1 MTEQVVA
8 RIILTLFF
16 LLGRCLTTALAA
28 SLSDFQ
34 SARSVIPSTSYN
46 RPALPAAARPGVS
59 SAQPGSTIAK
69 PAVTA
74 GNAVTMNKKP
84 AITASSSPT
93 VFKQSSTGIIASFPG
108 SPELGNY
115 AYSYDQA
122 IAANYFLANKNYS
135 AAGKTLAFFENIRK
149 SWKST
154 AEGQNSPGVAFQK
167 AFNSTN
173 GAISDP
179 VIATGPNAWLGIA
192 ALNYTQSTKKN
203 NYLPLAKDIGTY
215 LVSLDQNDGYPGI
228 VTAPGSSIRSTEEN
242 IDTSAFLKRL
252 ATATGDAQY
261 RTAAGD
267 INTFVKSMYNPA
279 TGYFNAGM
287 NGNTADTRF
296 ATDVQTMAI
305 LALGVDGLAEI
316 GVDVENL
323 LAVTEARGT
332 VQTTYTKPDGATV
345 SITGFGFQ
353 EGDNKISVEWTAQMI
368 VAYLAVSKEYT
379 ADGNIEKASY
389 YKNQA
394 AFYLNE
400 LKKMS
405 SNNALPY
412 ATAANSP
419 TGFGWDTPTSSVS
432 LVATAYYNLAVAG
445 DNPFTPE
452 FDNLWK

>member
-8 RIILTLFF
+8 RILLTLFF

-28 SLSDFQ
+28 SLSDFRSTQ
-34 SARSVIPSTSYN
+34 SVIPSTSYN
-46 RPALPAAARPGVS
+46 RPSLPAAARASV
-59 SAQPGSTIAK
+59 ATAK
-69 PAVTA
+69 PAVPA
-74 GNAVTMNKKP
+74 NA
-84 AITASSSPT
+84 AITASKKPAMTASSAPA

-135 AAGKTLAFFENIRK
+135 AAGKTLTFYEKIRK
-149 SWKST
+149 DWKSSS
-154 AEGQNSPGVAFQK
+154 EGQNSPGVAFQK
-167 AFNSTN
+167 AFNPAN
-173 GAISDP
+173 GTISDP

-192 ALNYTQSTKKN
+192 ALNYTQATKKN
-203 NYLPLAKDIGTY
+203 TYLSLAKDIGTY
-215 LVSLDQNDGYPGI
+215 LVSLNQNDGYQGI

-242 IDTSAFLKRL
+242 IDTFAFLNRL
-252 ATATGDAQY
+252 ASATGDSTY
-261 RTAAGD
+261 RTAAQD
-267 INTFVKSMYNPA
+267 AYTFVKSMYNPA
-279 TGYFNAGM
+279 TGYFNAGI

-305 LALGVDGLAEI
+305 LTLGVDGLEEM
-316 GVDVENL
+316 GVDVEEL
-323 LAVTEARGT
+323 LAVTEAQGA

-345 SITGFGFQ
+345 NVTGFGFQ
-353 EGDNKISVEWTAQMI
+353 GGDNKISVEWTAQMI
-368 VAYLAVSKEYT
+368 VAYLAVSKEYA
-379 ADGNIEKASY
+379 ADGNIEKARY

-394 AFYLNE
+394 TFYLTE

-405 SNNALPY
+405 SDNALPY

-419 TGFGWDTPTSSVS
+419 TGFGWDTPTGSVS
-432 LVATAYYNLAVAG
+432 LVATASYNLAVAG

-452 FDNLWK
+452 SDNLWK